1 MATSRELHDW
11 LSWLIK
17 VRILV
22 ITFLLGLELVIRNFT
37 PTSVPIKY
45 FLSLIVFGYTLSIL
59 YAILQAL
66 GVDDYLQAY
75 TQITLDLAMVTGVV
89 YVTGALDSYFVS
101 LYPLTIIVASILLTR
116 RGAFLV
122 AALSFILFAAVVE
135 GAYFRLISPL
145 QMQLVELRTLQAY
158 ILIHLFAFL
167 AVAYLATHLAQSLR
181 ETGVELRDKRGELAD
196 LQVFNENIIRSMRS
210 GLLTIDLEGRILLL
224 NPAAEEITGRRLAKV
239 QGARLGVVLADFP
252 PPHGTAR
259 GEIRFRAADGKEKY
273 LGVSVSPLLMRESEP
288 SGYVY
293 IFQDLTELKRLERA
307 VAQRE
312 RMAALGRMAAGIA
325 HEIRNPLAAI
335 AGSVRQLVQYVP
347 QTTDEQ
353 RLMEIVSRE
362 SERLNRVVNDIL
374 SYSQEKRLQVE
385 EVNLIELLEE
395 TLLLLQQHPNF
406 NGAVRIEKA
415 FPAGEVRVRV
425 DAGRIKQVFWN
436 LCDNA
441 LRAMPDGG
449 TLHVGVEAEAECVR
463 VRVADTGMGLSE
475 EQREKIFEPFESSFP
490 GGTGLGL
497 AIVYQ
502 IVQAHQGQVKVR
514 AGAKGS
520 EFTIELPRR
529 PEAVQA

>member
-1 MATSRELHDW
+1 MATTRELHDW

-37 PTSVPIKY
+37 PTPVPIKY
-45 FLSLIVFGYTLSIL
+45 FLSLILFWYTLSIL
-59 YAILQAL
+59 YAVLQVL
-66 GVDDYLQAY
+66 GLDEHLQAY
-75 TQITLDLAMVTGVV
+75 TQITLDLVMVTGVV
-89 YVTGALDSYFVS
+89 YVTGALDSHFIS
-101 LYPLTIIVASILLTR
+101 LYPLTIIVTSILLTR
-116 RGAFLV
+116 RGALLV

-145 QMQLVELRTLQAY
+145 QMQPVELRTLQAY
-158 ILIHLFAFL
+158 IFIHLFAFL

-224 NPAAEEITGRRLAKV
+224 NPMGEEITGLRLSEV
-239 QGARLGVVLADFP
+239 QGVQLEAVLPDFP
-252 PPHGTAR
+252 CPEGTPR
-259 GEIRFRAADGKEKY
+259 GEIQFRGASGQGKY
-273 LGVSVSPLLMRESEP
+273 LGVSVSPLLTREGEA

-293 IFQDLTELKRLERA
+293 IFQDLTEMKRLERA

-312 RMAALGRMAAGIA
+312 RMATLGRVAAGIA

-335 AGSVRQLVQYVP
+335 AGSVRQLVQYTP
-347 QTTDEQ
+347 QDADER

-374 SYSQEKRLQVE
+374 GYGQEKRLQLE

-395 TLLLLQQHPNF
+395 TLLLLQQHPSV
-406 NGAVRIEKA
+406 NGGIRIEKA
-415 FPAGEVRVRV
+415 FPADEVRVRV

-441 LRAMPDGG
+441 IRAMPDGG
-449 TLHVGVEAEAECVR
+449 TLRVGIEAGAGCVR
-463 VRVADTGMGLSE
+463 VHVADTGVGLSE
-475 EQREKIFEPFESSFP
+475 GQREKIFEPFESGFP

-497 AIVYQ
+497 AIVHQ

-520 EFTIELPRR
+520 EFTVELPRQ
-529 PEAVQA
+529 PGAVQS

>member
-37 PTSVPIKY
+37 PTLVPIKY
-45 FLSLIVFGYTLSIL
+45 FLSLILFWYTLSIL

-66 GVDDYLQAY
+66 GVDDYVQAY
-75 TQITLDLAMVTGVV
+75 TQITLDLVMVTGVV
-89 YVTGALDSYFVS
+89 YVTGALDSHFIS

-122 AALSFILFAAVVE
+122 AALSFILFAGIVE
-135 GAYFRLISPL
+135 GAYFGLISPL
-145 QMQLVELRTLQAY
+145 QMQPVALGTLQVY
-158 ILIHLFAFL
+158 IFIHLFAFL
-167 AVAYLATHLAQSLR
+167 AVAYLASHLAQSLR
-181 ETGVELRDKRGELAD
+181 ETGVELQDKRGELAD

-210 GLLTIDLEGRILLL
+210 GLLTTDLEGRVLLL
-224 NPAAEEITGRRLAKV
+224 NPMAEEITGRRWSEV
-239 QGARLGVVLADFP
+239 QGARLEVVLAGFP
-252 PPHGTAR
+252 PPKGTAR
-259 GEIRFRAADGKEKY
+259 AEIRFRAADRQQKY
-273 LGVSVSPLLMRESEP
+273 LGVSVSLLLTREGEP

-293 IFQDLTELKRLERA
+293 IFQDLTEMKRLERV

-347 QTTDEQ
+347 QNADER

-362 SERLNRVVNDIL
+362 SERLNCVVDDIL
-374 SYSQEKRLQVE
+374 SYSQEKRLRVE

-406 NGAVRIEKA
+406 NGAIRIEKA
-415 FPAGEVRVRV
+415 FPAGEVRVWA
-425 DAGRIKQVFWN
+425 DASRLKQVFWN
-436 LCDNA
+436 LYDNA
-441 LRAMPDGG
+441 IRAMPDGG
-449 TLHVGVEAEAECVR
+449 TLRVGVEAEAECVR
-463 VRVADTGMGLSE
+463 VHVADTGVGLSE

-497 AIVYQ
+497 AIVHQ

-514 AGAKGS
+514 AGTKGS

-529 PEAVQA
+529 PGTVQA